1 MTQKVKDGA
10 WKDESG
16 ADVPVEYISP
26 GMRLKERSAAQLLME
41 AKRISK
47 RLDEFKQLMD
57 KICNDVYRKAMEEYK
72 AKPDGKGNFTWF
84 NFDRSI
90 KIEVS
95 IFDRIDFDDL
105 AIQASKEKLDAFL
118 DENINSKIEFVKN
131 LVTDAFSTSRGK
143 IDSKKIMQLM
153 KYRTKI
159 SHPLFQEAINILTDG
174 IRKPGSKT
182 YFRIWERGADNSYQL
197 IDLNFSSI

>member
-16 ADVPVEYISP
+16 ADVPVEYITP
-26 GMRLKERSAAQLLME
+26 GMRLRERSAAQLMTE

-57 KICNDVYRKAMEEYK
+57 KLCGDVYKKAMEEYK

-95 IFDRIDFDDL
+95 ISERIDFDDL
-105 AIQASKEKLDAFL
+105 AIEASKSKLDAFL
-118 DENINSKIEFVKN
+118 SENIDSKIEFVKD

-182 YFRIWERGADNSYQL
+182 YFRIWERGEDNSYQL

>member
-1 MTQKVKDGA
+1 MNQKVKDKA

-16 ADVPVEYISP
+16 NDVPVEYITP
-26 GMRLKERSAAQLLME
+26 GMRLKERNAASLLIE
-41 AKRISK
+41 AKSINK
-47 RLDEFKQLMD
+47 KLHDFKLRME
-57 KICNDVYRKAMEEYK
+57 KLCGDVYRKAMEEYK
-72 AKPDGKGNFTWF
+72 AKTDGKGNFTWF

-95 IFDRIDFDDL
+95 ISERIDFDDL
-105 AIQASKEKLDAFL
+105 AIKASKEKLDAFL
-118 DENINSKIEFVKN
+118 SENIDSKIEFVKD

-143 IDSKKIMQLM
+143 IDSKKVMQLM

-159 SHPLFQEAINILTDG
+159 HHPLFQDAINILSDG

-182 YFRIWERGADNSYQL
+182 YFRIWERADDGSYQL
-197 IDLNFSSI
+197 VELNFSAM